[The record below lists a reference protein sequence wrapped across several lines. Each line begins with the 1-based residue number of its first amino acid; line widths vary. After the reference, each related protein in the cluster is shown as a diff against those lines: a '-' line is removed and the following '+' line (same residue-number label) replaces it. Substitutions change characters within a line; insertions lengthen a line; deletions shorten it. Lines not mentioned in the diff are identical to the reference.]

1 MIMQHPD
8 DHASPQPKRF
18 GEIEI
23 RPIDA
28 ALGAEVLCGD
38 VRRVSDAQFAAI
50 RQAWLDHLVLVF
62 RGQSLSDGDLI
73 ALGARFGE
81 PDDTYRPQPTDQ
93 PGQPRENR
101 ALTIVSNV
109 IENGRPIGALSN
121 VDLVWHTDMSYIEV
135 PPDASVL
142 YALEVPPMGGETG
155 FCNMYRALETLPE
168 DIRVRLNGLTIKHD
182 ATHNSG
188 GFLRKGFDFPADVT
202 SSPGPSHPAI
212 RTHPE
217 AGSDALFLGRRP
229 FSYVQGLAVPKSEAL
244 LDQLW
249 SHAAR
254 TEFSWYHTW
263 AVGDVVIW
271 DNRCTMH
278 RRNAFDNNARRIMHR
293 TQIKGT
299 RPFIDT
305 EARAKLPHPRGLHV
319 NIGS

>member
-1 MIMQHPD
+1 MRQ
-8 DHASPQPKRF
+8 
-18 GEIEI
+18 GEIVI

-28 ALGAEVLCGD
+28 ALGAEVSCGD
-38 VRRVSDAQFAAI
+38 LRQVSTAQFAQI

-62 RGQSLSDGDLI
+62 RGQSLSDQELV

-109 IENGRPIGALSN
+109 IENGKPIGALSN

-135 PPDASVL
+135 PPDASLL
-142 YALEVPPMGGETG
+142 YAVEVPPAGGETG
-155 FCNMYRALETLPE
+155 FCNMYRALETLPD
-168 DIRVRLNGLTIKHD
+168 DIRARLDGLTIKHD

-188 GFLRKGFDFPADVT
+188 GFLRKGFDPPTDV
-202 SSPGPSHPAI
+202 SRSPGPSHPAI

-217 AGSDALFLGRRP
+217 TGCDALFLGRRP
-229 FSYVQGLAVPKSEAL
+229 YSYAQGLPVPESEAL
-244 LDQLW
+244 LDRLW
-249 SHAAR
+249 AHAAKP
-254 TEFSWYHTW
+254 EFAWYHTW

-278 RRNAFDNNARRIMHR
+278 RRNAFDNDARRIMHR

-299 RPFIDT
+299 RPFTDT
-305 EARAKLPHPRGLHV
+305 RRAAKPAHPRGLRSGAV
-319 NIGS
+319 T

>member
-1 MIMQHPD
+1 MNRSVDAPGRERP
-8 DHASPQPKRF
+8 AC
-18 GEIEI
+18 GGVEI

-38 VRRVSDAQFAAI
+38 LRRLTDEQFACI

-62 RGQSLSDGDLI
+62 RGQTLNDDELI

-81 PDDTYRPQPTDQ
+81 PDDTFRPQPTDQ

-109 IENGRPIGALSN
+109 VEDGRPIGALSN

-142 YALEVPPMGGETG
+142 YALEVTRRGGETG
-155 FCNMYRALETLPE
+155 FCNMYLALETLPPA
-168 DIRVRLNGLTIKHD
+168 IREALDGLLIKHD

-188 GFLRKGFDFPADVT
+188 GFLRKGFDFPADV
-202 SSPGPSHPAI
+202 SVSPGPWHPAV

-217 AGSDALFLGRRP
+217 TGFDALFLGRRP
-229 FSYVQGLAVPKSEAL
+229 YSYARGLGVAASETL

-249 SHAAR
+249 AHAAR
-254 TEFSWYHTW
+254 PEFSWYHTW
-263 AVGDVVIW
+263 SAGDVVIW

-278 RRNAFDNNARRIMHR
+278 RRNAFDQAERRVMHR

-299 RPFIDT
+299 RPY
-305 EARAKLPHPRGLHV
+305 RADAHRFGPHPRGRVHTA
-319 NIGS
+319 